1 MSEFSADNT
10 DDDEEEQFL
19 EEDDSGEYHD
29 LEAEVRGE
37 RR

>member
-10 DDDEEEQFL
+10 DDEEEQFL
-19 EEDDSGEYHD
+19 EEDDAGEYHD